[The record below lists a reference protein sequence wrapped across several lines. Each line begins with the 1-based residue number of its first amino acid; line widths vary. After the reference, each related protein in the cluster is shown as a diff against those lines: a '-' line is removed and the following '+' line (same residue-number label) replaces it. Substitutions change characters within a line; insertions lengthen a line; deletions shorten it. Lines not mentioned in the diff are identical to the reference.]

1 MLPRQPQQP
10 IHVEMRLDVIGERV
24 ERAFDP
30 GAIVLVRRRHAE
42 PREKGAAEE
51 VGREEAVQ
59 IGAMHES
66 IGGDGAFRLSIN
78 EGKRPRAVGALGEF
92 GVLAEHVNFITS
104 IEPGL
109 ITLKL
114 ADGSFIEYLLS
125 GGIAEVKDGAMTV
138 LATEALPLAAVDPA
152 AAAPE
157 VQQAEARLSQMSF
170 YDPGYQE
177 AEQALRNARARA
189 EIAHLSRLA
198 H

>member
-1 MLPRQPQQP
+1 M
-10 IHVEMRLDVIGERV
+10 
-24 ERAFDP
+24 
-30 GAIVLVRRRHAE
+30 AE
-42 PREKGAAEE
+42 TFP
-51 VGREEAVQ
+51 
-59 IGAMHES
+59 
-66 IGGDGAFRLSIN
+66 FRLVSPTGIIY
-78 EGKRPRAVGALGEF
+78 EGPIEQATAVGALGEF